1 MMQTPLQTFLVLW
14 TDLWLQGQWA
24 QRWGGMMCTS
34 PRRYPAGMP
43 HHFISLLG
51 WREGTCPA
59 PHYSVSGKRRNTPPG
74 RWIKRA
80 SAAEA
85 GADGPAGRAH
95 PCDHILLS
103 WSVASWSS
111 FSETSQLI
119 RGSLL
124 VCIPAASPGGRVFHQ
139 PGQILKPVLRTSSTV
154 LFLQSCDS
162 KEPKRLTEPGS

>member
-59 PHYSVSGKRRNTPPG
+59 PHYSVSGKRRNTPPRKVDKEG
-74 RWIKRA
+74 FCSRSWCRWACRQSTSLWPHPVELERCILEQFLWNISANKRIVA
-80 SAAEA
+80 GLHPSCLTWGTCFSSA
-85 GADGPAGRAH
+85 RANPQACPQNQQH
-95 PCDHILLS
+95 SI
-103 WSVASWSS
+103 
-111 FSETSQLI
+111 
-119 RGSLL
+119 
-124 VCIPAASPGGRVFHQ
+124 VFA
-139 PGQILKPVLRTSSTV
+139 VLW
-154 LFLQSCDS
+154 
-162 KEPKRLTEPGS
+162 